1 MIVRKENAD
10 SLDLN
15 AEKENT
21 GLCRVLWSPKRA
33 LTRFTKHGAY
43 DSSEWVAA
51 PGESRV
57 VESMDSLPPGSLS
70 LLSLTVQSRS
80 WYCTIMHTT
89 SAAPSASC
97 FSPLGSLGGR
107 PRGRKRLG
115 AITVETFHKVILLC
129 CSWAATFLRNSRSA

>member
-1 MIVRKENAD
+1 MAPMI
-10 SLDLN
+10 
-15 AEKENT
+15 
-21 GLCRVLWSPKRA
+21 
-33 LTRFTKHGAY
+33 
-43 DSSEWVAA
+43 DSSKWAA
-51 PGESRV
+51 TPGV
-57 VESMDSLPPGSLS
+57 VEAVDGLLLALLS
-70 LLSLTVQSRS
+70 RPSLTVQSMS

-115 AITVETFHKVILLC
+115 AITVETFHKVILLR